1 MLIGIAIDED
11 YNIYILSEL
20 LPKKSLEDYV
30 MENKGNITIQQKVQI
45 LLEVATALFYL
56 HTQKPPIIHRDV
68 KPKNIFLSGD
78 LTAKLGD
85 FG

>member
-1 MLIGIAIDED
+1 MLVGIAVDDD

-20 LPKKSLEDYV
+20 LPKKSLEDFV
-30 MENKGNITIQQKVQI
+30 NENKGQISLQQKTRI
-45 LLEVATALFYL
+45 LLEVATAVFYL
-56 HTQKPPIIHRDV
+56 HSQKPPIIHRDI
-68 KPKNIFLSGD
+68 KPKNVFLSGD